1 MIARFMFFYKPGV
14 TLSAIIS
21 KEWIEEAEANS
32 SIIQIYRRPK
42 ILLCS
47 IGDAVPQETFY
58 NPRVGVN
65 VMSKTM
71 TNHIALEEP
80 LTFSRKH
87 LKWIDGQIV
96 ECHGIL

>member
-65 VMSKTM
+65 VMSKTLA
-71 TNHIALEEP
+71 NHIASEEP
-80 LTFSRKH
+80 LTSLWTKP
-87 LKWIDGQIV
+87 IAAI
-96 ECHGIL
+96 EE